1 MIPISEV
8 IEQCAAR
15 LDFGAAVTSSRQVAQ
30 ALTDAA
36 AEIRALAAQ
45 YEGCIVAE
53 GVSHA
58 YIIVDRMER
67 SSKEEARL
75 AIDGWAPLMIPRYI
89 VVRLYRAKEPK

>member
-1 MIPISEV
+1 MITISEV
-8 IEQCAAR
+8 IEE
-15 LDFGAAVTSSRQVAQ
+15 VAKECEVMGR
-30 ALTDAA
+30 AWA
-36 AEIRALAAQ
+36 IRTLKQQ

-58 YIIVDRMER
+58 YTIVDRMER

-89 VVRLYRAKEPK
+89 VVRLYRAKEPTK